1 MADDTVLIPVH
12 GSRRER
18 LAVTRRRRH
27 RRFAVIAAVV
37 VVAGGAAG
45 AYAVAHAD
53 NGSAAGGASHAV
65 RRVLPAGGS
74 GNQSIKALQQQGPP
88 RIVSHDQPLKL
99 WVGGDSIAGE
109 IGPALGKIAGATGV
123 VHTQVDYKVSSGL
136 ASNDIRDWYARGL
149 MQMAQYNPEV
159 VVFEIGTNDATI
171 VNDTKNAAGQPAW
184 EDAYRQKVDRMMD
197 ELVGD
202 PAHPRTV
209 LWLGA
214 PPMEDNSRDKGVRA
228 LNRVMREEAGK
239 RAPHVLYVD
248 QYNLLEGPNGG
259 FTNDLQTLTG
269 QVERIRISDGVH
281 LSDAGANY
289 VAAVVFALLDAQWR
303 LRQHADALQ
312 PISWDES
319 LGSSG
324 NSGGGSSSSG
334 SCCSSYRSH
343 HSSSGSGS
351 GSGSGSNTVDTP
363 APPPSLD
370 TTAPS
375 TPNSSGA
382 PNSSPSSS
390 PPASNPPATN
400 TPNTTAHQ
408 PPGSVPPASTPPST

>member
-12 GSRRER
+12 GSRRDR
-18 LAVTRRRRH
+18 LAATRRRRH

-37 VVAGGAAG
+37 VVAGGATA
-45 AYAVAHAD
+45 AYAAVHAD
-53 NGSAAGGASHAV
+53 DGSAAGASHT
-65 RRVLPAGGS
+65 PAAQALAGRASGS
-74 GNQSIKALQQQGPP
+74 QAIKSLQQHGPP
-88 RIVSHDQPLKL
+88 RIVSHSQPLNL

-136 ASNDIRDWYARGL
+136 ASNDVRDWYARAQ

-184 EDAYRQKVDRMMD
+184 EDAYRLKVARMMD
-197 ELVGD
+197 LLRGD

-214 PPMEDNSRDKGVRA
+214 PPMEDSARDKGVRA
-228 LNRVMREEAGK
+228 LNQVMRDEAGK
-239 RAPHVLYVD
+239 RAPDVLYVD
-248 QYNLLEGPNGG
+248 QYNLLKGPNGG
-259 FTNDLQTLTG
+259 FTNDLVTLTG
-269 QVERIRISDGVH
+269 RMERIRISDGVH

-289 VAAVVFALLDAQWR
+289 VAAVVYSLLDAQWQ
-303 LRQHADALQ
+303 LRNHADPLQ
-312 PISWDES
+312 PINWDES

-324 NSGGGSSSSG
+324 NSGGSSSYSGGSGSSSHS
-334 SCCSSYRSH
+334 SH

-351 GSGSGSNTVDTP
+351 GAGSGSGTVDTP

-375 TPNSSGA
+375 TPNSSSA

-390 PPASNPPATN
+390 PSSSPPSTH
-400 TPNTTAHQ
+400 TSNTTPHTA
-408 PPGSVPPASTPPST
+408 PPASTPPST